1 MKHRIVEELH
11 GVAIFVAAIW
21 AVFLLDLIVPG
32 TLNTLGLV
40 PREVGGLVGI
50 VTMPFLHD
58 GWSHLLGNTV
68 PLIILL
74 CLLAGSRANS
84 YRIVPLIVLLG
95 GALLWAFGRGG
106 TSHVG
111 VSGLIYGLIT
121 FLIVAGFREGRI
133 GAILVAIIVGF
144 MYGWTLVTG
153 MIPLTVGEN
162 VSWDGHL
169 MGAVAGAIVARMAV
183 RPDSD
188 SRNRSIAEL
197 SAR

>member
-11 GVAIFVAAIW
+11 GVAMFVAAIW
-21 AVFLLDLIVPG
+21 AVFLLDLVVPG
-32 TLNTLGLV
+32 TFNRFGLA

-58 GWSHLLGNTV
+58 GWGHLLGNSV

-74 CLLAGSRANS
+74 SLLAGSRANS
-84 YRIVPLIVLLG
+84 YGIVAMIVVLG
-95 GALLWAFGRGG
+95 GALLWMFGRGS
-106 TSHVG
+106 TLHVG

-133 GAILVAIIVGF
+133 GAILVAVFVGF
-144 MYGWTLVTG
+144 MYGWTLITG
-153 MIPLTVGEN
+153 MIPLTAGPN

-169 MGAVAGAIVARMAV
+169 MGAVAGAIVARIAV
-183 RPDSD
+183 KPDAGSTNGSLAD
-188 SRNRSIAEL
+188 L
-197 SAR
+197 SGL

>member
-21 AVFLLDLIVPG
+21 AVFLLDLVVPG
-32 TLNTLGLV
+32 TFNRFGLI

-50 VTMPFLHD
+50 VTMPFLHGD
-58 GWSHLLGNTV
+58 WSHLLGNTV

-74 CLLAGSRANS
+74 CLLAGSRVNS
-84 YRIVPLIVLLG
+84 YSIVPLIVLLG

-106 TSHVG
+106 TLHVG

-133 GAILVAIIVGF
+133 GAILIAIFVGF
-144 MYGWTLVTG
+144 MYGWTLVKG
-153 MIPLTVGEN
+153 MVPLTVGEN

-169 MGAVAGAIVARMAV
+169 MGAIAGAIVARMAV
-183 RPDSD
+183 KPDSD
-188 SRNRSIAEL
+188 SQNRSLVEL

>member
-84 YRIVPLIVLLG
+84 YRIVPLIVLL
-95 GALLWAFGRGG
+95 
-106 TSHVG
+106 
-111 VSGLIYGLIT
+111 
-121 FLIVAGFREGRI
+121 
-133 GAILVAIIVGF
+133 
-144 MYGWTLVTG
+144 
-153 MIPLTVGEN
+153 
-162 VSWDGHL
+162 
-169 MGAVAGAIVARMAV
+169 
-183 RPDSD
+183 
-188 SRNRSIAEL
+188 
-197 SAR
+197 